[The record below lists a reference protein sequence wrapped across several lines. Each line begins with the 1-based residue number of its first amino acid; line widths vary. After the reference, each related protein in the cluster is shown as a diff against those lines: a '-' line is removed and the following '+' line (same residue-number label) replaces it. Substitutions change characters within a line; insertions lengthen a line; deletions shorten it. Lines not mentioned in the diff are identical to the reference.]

1 METRRRLGG
10 GWVAASVARTPT
22 LAPTLGP
29 SPILQPHRIF
39 ESPTES
45 PDKWEEAGL
54 RVVQVRLRNF
64 E

>member
-1 METRRRLGG
+1 M
-10 GWVAASVARTPT
+10 AASVARTPT
-22 LAPTLGP
+22 LAPTLARRPIP
-29 SPILQPHRIF
+29 SPPTPRIF

>member
-1 METRRRLGG
+1 M
-10 GWVAASVARTPT
+10 AASVARRPPIAPT
-22 LAPTLGP
+22 LAPSVHLGP
-29 SPILQPHRIF
+29 YPGLQPHRIF